1 MGHCKENSVE
11 RSLGTNFNVSIIGAV
26 RRSIS
31 SLANNFFFFFLNNN
45 LQSSLQKNKNL
56 KKGKEIV
63 DYHDGFPLHVQQQ
76 GIIIP
81 LRPML
86 YILEK

>member
-1 MGHCKENSVE
+1 MSLQLVPSV
-11 RSLGTNFNVSIIGAV
+11 GALV
-26 RRSIS
+26 ALPTI
-31 SLANNFFFFFLNNN
+31 FFFFLNNN
-45 LQSSLQKNKNL
+45 LQSSLQKNNNL

>member
-11 RSLGTNFNVSIIGAV
+11 RSLGTNFSVSTISAV

-31 SLANNFFFFFLNNN
+31 SPANKFFFFLNNN